1 MILQNGCRGLSNRS
15 VARRSRQ
22 RNAEPRGG
30 AVTAV
35 DLLLTMLVL
44 GVIMI
49 AVTVV
54 VGALFALAI
63 NRIL

>member
-1 MILQNGCRGLSNRS
+1 
-15 VARRSRQ
+15 
-22 RNAEPRGG
+22 
-30 AVTAV
+30 VTAV
-35 DLLLTMLVL
+35 DLLLTVLVL
-44 GVIMI
+44 GVIVI